1 MESEPKR
8 RADAPGD
15 RGGGRRFFG
24 SVVASEAVVGV
35 FSDYAVVHPEEIAL
49 RPLARR
55 AVVARR
61 DEIAAVEVERQWMP
75 PFWFRSVFW
84 FRRRDDTYLPKVFIP
99 WRPTSVGSALRDA
112 GWPVEAVRVGER
124 QRRRRR

>member
-1 MESEPKR
+1 MESEPTPP
-8 RADAPGD
+8 ADASRD
-15 RGGGRRFFG
+15 RGGGRRFWG

-35 FSDYAVVHPEEIAL
+35 FSDYAMVYPEEIAL

-61 DEIAAVEVERQWMP
+61 DEIAAIEVERQWMP
-75 PFWFRSVFW
+75 PFWLRSVFW
-84 FRRRDDTYLPKVFIP
+84 FRRHDDTYLPKVFIP
-99 WRPTSVGSALRDA
+99 WRPTSVEGALRDA
-112 GWPVEAVRVGER
+112 GWPVEAVQVGER